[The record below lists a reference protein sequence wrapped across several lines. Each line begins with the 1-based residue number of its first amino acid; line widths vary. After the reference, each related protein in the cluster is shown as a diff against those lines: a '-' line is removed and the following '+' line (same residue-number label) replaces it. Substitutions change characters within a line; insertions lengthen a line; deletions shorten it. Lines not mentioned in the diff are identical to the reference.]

1 MEKRTMPRDKQPRW
15 GIYKKLVGSFLLI
28 LIPIYVISLWMNQQG
43 ADVVRQEIAKSM
55 QQKTDYV
62 MTSLENEIER
72 ITTLQQTFINDADL
86 NDLSIRAATLTD
98 YERTKAFKDLQAKI
112 VMLAE
117 SSKLIQDVFVLMPKL
132 DKRLSAKSR
141 FNVDTMDRGEYESLL
156 KAKNRLFNPVYYKG
170 RLLLPLGYPS
180 ATRSQYLLVI
190 ELSSE
195 KIGRE
200 MDVFRSYE
208 DNVTYLTD
216 DYNQATLYAYADG
229 VEAADRIQSLE
240 QDGRGELTIDG
251 MPYLVFSKRSDM
263 LQWSLRTA
271 LPENI
276 VLDPVYSIKRWYGY
290 LSAVS
295 IVIVLIASLMIF
307 RLIHQPLK
315 KLVTGFRKVEQ
326 GKLDIVIERREHDEF
341 AYLYTQFNRMVA
353 KLNELIQEVYEKT
366 IYSQKSELK
375 QLQSQINPHF
385 LYNSLYI
392 LYLMA
397 DEEDYDGIRILSRHL
412 GDYFK
417 FLTHNKADIIP
428 LEQELNHARVYG
440 AIQEI
445 RFSNRIS
452 CEYTVEGDPSEWQVP
467 RLIVQP
473 VLENAFI
480 HGHEHTEENG
490 RISVRVRCEHEALTI
505 TVEDNGNGIDEEK
518 LAEVRKKLTL
528 RHDETETHGI
538 VNVHRRLGLLYGSA
552 SGVRIDPVAG
562 GGTAVT
568 LRIEA
573 RPVDRGEE
581 GEWQLASYSGRR

>member
-1 MEKRTMPRDKQPRW
+1 MSRDKQPRW
-15 GIYKKLVGSFLLI
+15 GIHKKLVGTFLLI
-28 LIPIYVISLWMNQQG
+28 LIPIYAISLWMNQQG
-43 ADVVRQEIAKSM
+43 ADVVRQEISNSM

-98 YERTKAFKDLQAKI
+98 YERTKAFKDLQSKI

-117 SSKLIQDVFVLMPKL
+117 SSKLIQDVFVLMPNL

-141 FNVDTMDRGEYESLL
+141 FNVDAMDQGEYESLL
-156 KAKNRLFNPVYYKG
+156 KAESRTFNPVYYSG

-190 ELSSE
+190 ELSIE
-195 KIGRE
+195 KIARE
-200 MDVFRSYE
+200 MDVFRSYG

-216 DYNQATLYAYADG
+216 DHNQATLFAHSGGA
-229 VEAADRIQSLE
+229 EAAGKIQALE
-240 QDGRGELTIDG
+240 RDGSGEFAIDG
-251 MPYLVFSKRSDM
+251 TPYLVFVKRSEM
-263 LQWSLRTA
+263 LQWSLKTA

-276 VLDPVYSIKRWYGY
+276 VLDPVYSFKRWYGY
-290 LSAVS
+290 LSAAS
-295 IVIVLIASLMIF
+295 IVIVLVASFMIF

-315 KLVTGFRKVEQ
+315 KLITGFRKVEQ
-326 GKLDIVIERREHDEF
+326 GKLDIVIERRDHDEF
-341 AYLYTQFNRMVA
+341 AYLYAQFNRMVG

-366 IYSQKSELK
+366 IYSQQSELK

-397 DEEDYDGIRILSRHL
+397 DEEDYDGIRTLSRHL

-417 FLTHNKADIIP
+417 FITHNKADMIP

-452 CEYTVEGDPSEWQVP
+452 CEYIVEGDLSGWHVP
-467 RLIVQP
+467 RLIIQP
-473 VLENAFI
+473 VMENAFV

-490 RISVRVRCEHEALTI
+490 RIAVRISCRQECLTI
-505 TVEDNGNGIDEEK
+505 TVEDNGKGIGAER
-518 LAEVRKKLTL
+518 LAEVRQSLTL
-528 RHDETETHGI
+528 RRDEMETHGI
-538 VNVHRRLGLLYGSA
+538 ANVHRRLALLYGSA
-552 SGVRIDPVAG
+552 SGVCIDPVATA
-562 GGTAVT
+562 GTAVT
-568 LRIEA
+568 LRMEA
-573 RPVDRGEE
+573 GLAGTEEE
-581 GEWQLASYSGRR
+581 GEWQHASYTRSG

>member
-1 MEKRTMPRDKQPRW
+1 MPREKQPRW
-15 GIYKKLVGSFLLI
+15 GIYKKLVGTFLLI
-28 LIPIYVISLWMNQQG
+28 LIPIYAISLWMNQQG
-43 ADVVRQEIAKSM
+43 ADVVRREIANSM

-62 MTSLENEIER
+62 VTTLENEIDR

-117 SSKLIQDVFVLMPKL
+117 SSKLIQDVFVLMPNL

-141 FNVDTMDRGEYESLL
+141 FNVDSMDRGEYESLL
-156 KAKNRLFNPVYYKG
+156 KAENRIFNPVHYNG

-190 ELSSE
+190 ELSVE
-195 KIGRE
+195 KISRE

-208 DNVTYLTD
+208 GNVTYLTD
-216 DYNQATLYAYADG
+216 DHNQETLYAHSGIGEAGGKIQALERDG
-229 VEAADRIQSLE
+229 S
-240 QDGRGELTIDG
+240 GELAIDG
-251 MPYLVFSKRSDM
+251 TPYLIFVKRSDM
-263 LQWSLRTA
+263 LQWSLKTA
-271 LPENI
+271 LPENV
-276 VLDPVYSIKRWYGY
+276 VLNPVYSINRWYGY

-295 IVIVLIASLMIF
+295 IIIVLVASLLIY

-326 GKLDIVIERREHDEF
+326 GKLDIVIERRDHDEF
-341 AYLYTQFNRMVA
+341 AYLYTQFNRMVS

-366 IYSQKSELK
+366 IYSQQSELK

-392 LYLMA
+392 MYLMA
-397 DEEDYDGIRILSRHL
+397 DEEDYNGIRTLSKHL

-417 FLTHNKADIIP
+417 FITHNKADMVP
-428 LEQELNHARVYG
+428 LEQELNHAKVYG
-440 AIQEI
+440 SIQEI

-452 CEYTVEGDPSEWQVP
+452 CEFTVEGDLSEWRVP
-467 RLIVQP
+467 RLIIQP
-473 VLENAFI
+473 VLENAFV
-480 HGHEHTEENG
+480 HAHENTEENG
-490 RISVRVRCEHEALTI
+490 RISVRICCERECLTV
-505 TVEDNGNGIDEEK
+505 TVEDNGKGINPER
-518 LAEVRKKLTL
+518 LAQVRQSLTH
-528 RHDETETHGI
+528 RRDETETHGI
-538 VNVHRRLGLLYGSA
+538 ANVHKRLALLYGNE
-552 SGVRIDPVAG
+552 SGVSIDPVAT

-568 LRIEA
+568 LRME
-573 RPVDRGEE
+573 VGLVGTGEE
-581 GEWQLASYSGRR
+581 GECQLASYTGSGR

>member
-1 MEKRTMPRDKQPRW
+1 MRTMPLDKQPRW
-15 GIYKKLVGSFLLI
+15 GIYKKLVGTFLLI
-28 LIPIYVISLWMNQQG
+28 LIPIYAISLWMNQQG
-43 ADVVRQEIAKSM
+43 ADVVRQEISKSM

-72 ITTLQQTFINDADL
+72 ITTLQQTFINDTDL

-98 YERTKAFKDLQAKI
+98 YERTKAFKDLQSKI

-117 SSKLIQDVFVLMPKL
+117 SSKLIQDVFVLMPNL

-141 FNVDTMDRGEYESLL
+141 FNVDTMDKGEYESLL
-156 KAKNRLFNPVYYKG
+156 KAENRMFNPVHYNG

-180 ATRSQYLLVI
+180 TTRSQYLLVI
-190 ELSSE
+190 ELSIE
-195 KIGRE
+195 KIGHE

-208 DNVTYLTD
+208 ESVIYLMD
-216 DYNQATLYAYADG
+216 DHNQTSLYAHLGG
-229 VEAADRIQSLE
+229 VEATGRIQSLE
-240 QDGRGELTIDG
+240 QDGSSEFTIDG
-251 MPYLVFSKRSDM
+251 MPYLVFLKRSDM
-263 LQWSLRTA
+263 LQWSLKTA

-295 IVIVLIASLMIF
+295 VVIVLVASLMIF

-341 AYLYTQFNRMVA
+341 AYLYEQFNRMVT

-397 DEEDYDGIRILSRHL
+397 DEEDYDGIRTLSKHL

-417 FLTHNKADIIP
+417 FITHNKADMIR

-452 CEYTVEGDPSEWQVP
+452 CEYAVEGDLSGWLVP
-467 RLIVQP
+467 RLIIQP

-490 RISVRVRCEHEALTI
+490 RISVRICCEREVLTI
-505 TVEDNGNGIDEEK
+505 TVEDNGKGIGEER
-518 LAEVRKKLTL
+518 LAQVRQKLTL
-528 RHDETETHGI
+528 RHDETETHGV
-538 VNVHRRLGLLYGSA
+538 VNVHRRLALLYGSA
-552 SGVRIDPVAG
+552 NGVRIDPVAT

-568 LRIEA
+568 LRMEA
-573 RPVDRGEE
+573 RPAGTGEE
-581 GEWQLASYSGRR
+581 GEW

>member
-1 MEKRTMPRDKQPRW
+1 MPRDKQPRW
-15 GIYKKLVGSFLLI
+15 GIYKKLVGTFLFI
-28 LIPIYVISLWMNQQG
+28 MIPIYAISLWMNQQG
-43 ADVVRQEIAKSM
+43 ADVVRREIANSM

-62 MTSLENEIER
+62 VTSLENEVER

-98 YERTKAFKDLQAKI
+98 YERTKAFKDLQSKI

-117 SSKLIQDVFVLMPKL
+117 SSKLIQDVFVLIPNL

-141 FNVDTMDRGEYESLL
+141 FNVDTMDKGEYESLL
-156 KAKNRLFNPVYYKG
+156 KAENRIFNPVHYNG

-190 ELSSE
+190 ELSVE

-216 DYNQATLYAYADG
+216 DHNQATLYAHSG
-229 VEAADRIQSLE
+229 VGEAAGKIQALE
-240 QDGRGELTIDG
+240 WDGSGELTIG
-251 MPYLVFSKRSDM
+251 GTPYLVFVKRSDM
-263 LQWSLRTA
+263 LQWSLKTA

-295 IVIVLIASLMIF
+295 IVIVLVASFLIY

-315 KLVTGFRKVEQ
+315 KLVTSFRKVEQ

-366 IYSQKSELK
+366 IYSQQSELK

-392 LYLMA
+392 MYLMA
-397 DEEDYDGIRILSRHL
+397 DEEDYDGIRTLSNHL

-417 FLTHNKADIIP
+417 FITHNKADMVP

-452 CEYTVEGDPSEWQVP
+452 CEYTVEGDLSEWRVP
-467 RLIVQP
+467 RLIIQP
-473 VLENAFI
+473 VLENAFV
-480 HGHEHTEENG
+480 HAHEHTEENG
-490 RISVRVRCEHEALTI
+490 RIVVRICCERERLTV
-505 TVEDNGNGIDEEK
+505 TVEDNGKGIDAER
-518 LAEVRKKLTL
+518 LAQVRQRLTL
-528 RHDETETHGI
+528 LRDETETHGI
-538 VNVHRRLGLLYGSA
+538 ANVHRRLALLYGSA
-552 SGVRIDPVAG
+552 SGVSINPVATG
-562 GGTAVT
+562 GIVVT
-568 LRIEA
+568 LRMEA
-573 RPVDRGEE
+573 GPAGTAEE
-581 GEWQLASYSGRR
+581 GKWQLASYTGRG